1 MIKPMRATSSLL
13 PKTSDAEST
22 RFAGR
27 CQISDARAVCL
38 VALTIVALALG
49 ARPVLAND
57 LFRQGEAAFLHNRP
71 RDAVTILEQV
81 VVSEPSNGP
90 AFLYL
95 AMSYEQ
101 LQMHERAV
109 TTLRRA
115 ETIPGVD
122 RSLVRFNLGNNLL
135 RLGRTE
141 QAVDA
146 FTAALDTNPFSAR
159 ALLNRA
165 NARIQIEAY
174 GSAVDD
180 YRSVLEIAPDHPQ
193 RAEILR
199 MIALLT
205 DHIEAE
211 RLAAEEV
218 ERLAAEQERL
228 RVEAEERRLAEEER
242 LRQEA
247 EERRRAL
254 LSSVRDSL
262 RTSAGET
269 ENLSA
274 GRESIDT
281 LGEEDFD
288 ISN

>member
-1 MIKPMRATSSLL
+1 MLVLVTVAW
-13 PKTSDAEST
+13 
-22 RFAGR
+22 G
-27 CQISDARAVCL
+27 AVP
-38 VALTIVALALG
+38 ALAS
-49 ARPVLAND
+49 D
-57 LFRQGEAAFLHNRP
+57 LFRRGEDAFLHNRT
-71 RDAVTILEQV
+71 RDAVAILEQV
-81 VVSEPSNGP
+81 VVAEPTNGS
-90 AFLYL
+90 AYLYL

-146 FTAALDTNPFSAR
+146 YTAALDSNPFSAR

-165 NARIQIEAY
+165 NARVQIEAY
-174 GSAVDD
+174 ASAVED
-180 YRSVLEIAPDHPQ
+180 YRSVLEIEPEHPQ

-199 MIALLT
+199 MIGLLT
-205 DHIEAE
+205 DHIDAE
-211 RLAAEEV
+211 RIAAEEAAI
-218 ERLAAEQERL
+218 LAAEQERL
-228 RVEAEERRLAEEER
+228 RVEAEERRRAAEER

-247 EERRRAL
+247 EARRRAL
-254 LSSVRDSL
+254 LNSGRDSL
-262 RTSAGET
+262 RTSSGET